1 MLLLETSH
9 QDRACVPYDVF
20 TFVCMSGLGQ
30 RRAVLRTGDLV
41 LLLGE
46 KPKTEHASQS
56 IVHNHHDFQV
66 STIQRETQVV
76 SVEQALCGEVWLGE
90 SG

>member
-1 MLLLETSH
+1 MRNVL
-9 QDRACVPYDVF
+9 CVWAGSVRH
-20 TFVCMSGLGQ
+20 S
-30 RRAVLRTGDLV
+30 AIHTGDLV

-46 KPKTEHASQS
+46 EPKTEHASQS

-90 SG
+90 GG